1 MPLGFLTGKVDSCFP
16 VPSCYAI
23 AEGQI
28 DQQQHCLRECLPNA
42 GPVLESLMS
51 MKNLPATA
59 ASALQGGSP
68 QGSPRGQPLR
78 RVQEGAE
85 AETSGDED
93 EGNGDK
99 LSPLPSITSPQR
111 STQVRHASCMYA
123 LNMPLQTGGK
133 RVAI

>member
-1 MPLGFLTGKVDSCFP
+1 MPS
-16 VPSCYAI
+16 
-23 AEGQI
+23 
-28 DQQQHCLRECLPNA
+28 NA

-68 QGSPRGQPLR
+68 LGSPRGQPLR

-111 STQVRHASCMYA
+111 STQVRHADCASCMYA
-123 LNMPLQTGGK
+123 LNMLS
-133 RVAI
+133 